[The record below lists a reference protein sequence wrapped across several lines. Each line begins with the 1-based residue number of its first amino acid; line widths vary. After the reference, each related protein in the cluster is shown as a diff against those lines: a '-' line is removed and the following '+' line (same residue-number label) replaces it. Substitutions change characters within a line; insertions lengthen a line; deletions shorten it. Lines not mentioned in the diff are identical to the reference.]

1 MLTGKIL
8 NITNKNELDFIK
20 IKYQKEYSLKELDNF
35 IRKILKISREK
46 KEEEGQDLNF
56 KVKLII
62 LDRETKAIRFDMK
75 KDETLQINASL
86 PEDTTLRTLLEEEIE
101 IQRYDMANT
110 SNFDDEKKKF
120 LEDFD
125 ESYKGKVSKD
135 LDEKA
140 IRKGK
145 APFFQKLTNI
155 LFKDNSKK
163 SEDEHEHVT
172 SLKDAFEDEDKNE
185 SEKVKELQ
193 HIEELTP
200 QKNEEDDE
208 GDEDKEESFDDS
220 INELWEDKNNN
231 DSSSDNQ
238 QLSQHE
244 STLTNDENSQ
254 VNIHS
259 KTLDSESHRVQAQP
273 PKNPSIPIDIPK
285 YTEKEIILKH
295 SDDPFEQKQNEYIYD
310 RLLNKESYKASLY
323 EELGHRLEYQFV
335 VYVNDKRKHIEKV
348 KNDNEMSQEEFDHL
362 SNNISQQVQKDID
375 QNVKEY
381 VKGQENKLKNF
392 TQQQEKVLE
401 EFKTKQ
407 HQELTQQKE
416 SMEKEKQNYLKDTEE
431 ERVMRVSSEQMQM
444 MEENERKINVIVAE
458 ENQTYDFKIQEALN
472 EDCKQLIDEI
482 DEKLFKFDDE
492 TYQQLLHKRETWK
505 EELNK
510 AKQLEIQEEQAKNE
524 QLKIQQNIKKQ
535 EAIIA
540 QQQQEEQEIKRIREE
555 KEKLAEKNKESELQL
570 EMAKMK
576 NEQERL
582 AQEDRRISDSEKQTN
597 LREQELVQSKEKNS
611 HMTEVLMAQFMNDNK
626 KDTPTTAQLP
636 KPRENTKTTSE
647 SKTSQSNILKSV
659 GIFLLSAVVLIGI
672 FLGGFFADHYIH
684 ILNCLPITM
693 NHTQLIEPPFQLLK

>member
-323 EELGHRLEYQFV
+323 EELGHRLEYKFIE
-335 VYVNDKRKHIEKV
+335 YVNDKRSYIEQV
-348 KNDNEMSQEEFDHL
+348 KEKNAMSEDEFEERT
-362 SNNISQQVQKDID
+362 NQMTQKIQSDID
-375 QNVKEY
+375 QQIQSYEDSQDKTLKE
-381 VKGQENKLKNF
+381 F
-392 TQQQEKVLE
+392 TQEQSKELE
-401 EFKTKQ
+401 NF
-407 HQELTQQKE
+407 
-416 SMEKEKQNYLKDTEE
+416 KEKQAQAFSEQKGSLEQAKQSYLEDKKQ
-431 ERVMRVSSEQMQM
+431 ERIKRIQNEQMQM
-444 MEENERKINVIVAE
+444 IDENEQKIKDIVE
-458 ENQTYDFKIQEALN
+458 EEHRAYDLKIQDMLN
-472 EDCKQLIDEI
+472 EDYKKWMIDI
-482 DEKLFKFDDE
+482 DDKIFEFDDE
-492 TYQQLLHKRETWK
+492 TYQNLLKKREIWK
-505 EELNK
+505 QEVQQTKDNELKSQQLKKEQLEKEQRIK
-510 AKQLEIQEEQAKNE
+510 AHEAVIAEQKQLELDIKRKEQEEAS
-524 QLKIQQNIKKQ
+524 L
-535 EAIIA
+535 
-540 QQQQEEQEIKRIREE
+540 
-555 KEKLAEKNKESELQL
+555 KEKNRESELQL
-570 EMAKMK
+570 ALAKEK

-582 AQEDRRISDSEKQTN
+582 AQEERRIKDAEKQTSI
-597 LREQELVQSKEKNS
+597 REQELVHSKEKNNS
-611 HMTEVLMAQFMNDNK
+611 MQQALMARYFTDNQKPNQTKYNDK
-626 KDTPTTAQLP
+626 QQSLP
-636 KPRENTKTTSE
+636 KKKETSWV
-647 SKTSQSNILKSV
+647 KSLV
-659 GIFLLSAVVLIGI
+659 LSLLMVIVFIGV
-672 FLGGFFADHYIH
+672 FFGGLFADHYFH
-684 ILNCLPITM
+684 FLNAITSSVDAIEEIEG
-693 NHTQLIEPPFQLLK
+693 LINW